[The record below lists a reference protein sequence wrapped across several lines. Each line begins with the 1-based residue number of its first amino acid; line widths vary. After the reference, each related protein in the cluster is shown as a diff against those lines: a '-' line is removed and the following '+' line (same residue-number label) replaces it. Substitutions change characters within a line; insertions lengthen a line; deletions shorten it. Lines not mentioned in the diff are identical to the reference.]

1 MALATQD
8 IVEITQLY
16 AAYNLAV
23 DDGDGEAFAGCFVP
37 DGAFDPGGGE
47 LITGTAALAAF
58 ARSVPAGVPGI
69 RHVGSNV
76 LVDGDGDAASGRS
89 YLTVVIAGA
98 QPTLLMTGRY
108 RDTLRRDGGRW
119 RFTERIFV
127 ADR

>member
-16 AAYNLAV
+16 AAYNVAV

-37 DGAFDPGGGE
+37 DGEFDPGGQP
-47 LITGTAALAAF
+47 ITGAEGLAAF
-58 ARSVPAGVPGI
+58 ARSVPVGVPGI
-69 RHVGSNV
+69 RHIGSNV
-76 LVDGDGDAASGRS
+76 LVEGDGDAATGRS

-98 QPTLLMTGRY
+98 QPTLMMTGRY
-108 RDTLRRDGGRW
+108 RDALRRDGGRW
-119 RFTERIFV
+119 KFVQRIFE